1 MKRWPLITSFV
12 LFIAL
17 CASAAY
23 WAMQLFKP
31 PVRAIAAPPKVERP
45 APSLDAASGLLGG
58 RASLAVASNYQL
70 KGVVVAA
77 KPAESVAILA
87 VNGKPAQA
95 VRTNREVMPGVTV
108 SEVQRDHVLLL
119 EGGVVKRVELSTE
132 TRKQVKVGTY
142 TSAPIAISPSENRP
156 QQAAPPAQPG
166 PARLNESPL
175 NPRIPPGNVNPP

>member
-1 MKRWPLITSFV
+1 MKRWPLITSFI

-17 CASAAY
+17 CVSAAY

-45 APSLDAASGLLGG
+45 APSLDAAAGMLGG
-58 RASLAVASNYQL
+58 RATMTAASNYQL

-87 VNGKPAQA
+87 VNGKPAKA

-119 EGGVVKRVELSTE
+119 EGGMIKRVELSTE
-132 TRKQVKVGTY
+132 TRKQVKVGAY
-142 TSAPIAISPSENRP
+142 TRAPSAEPPLENRP
-156 QQAAPPAQPG
+156 QQAASPAQPG
-166 PARLNESPL
+166 PARLYERRH
-175 NPRIPPGNVNPP
+175 NPRNPSGNVNPP

>member
-1 MKRWPLITSFV
+1 MKRLPLITSFV

-31 PVRAIAAPPKVERP
+31 PVRVIAAPPKVERP
-45 APSLDAASGLLGG
+45 APSLDAAAGMLGG
-58 RASLAVASNYQL
+58 RAPVAVASNYQL

-87 VNGKPAQA
+87 VNGKPAKA

-119 EGGVVKRVELSTE
+119 EGGAIKRVELSVE
-132 TRKQVKVGTY
+132 TKKQEKVGAY
-142 TSAPIAISPSENRP
+142 TRAPIAKSPRENRP
-156 QQAAPPAQPG
+156 QQAAPPAQPS
-166 PARLNESPL
+166 PARLYDRPH
-175 NPRIPPGNVNPP
+175 NPRPPGNVSPP